1 MAKIQTIDKTKA
13 DFNDIME
20 VTQNAVMSRINCHG
34 VGKIT
39 EFDKTAQTATIQLM
53 QLKQFA
59 NEIYTPA
66 PLTEVPLII
75 YGNEQSGITLPDPT
89 GTICLV
95 FFLDRNI
102 DNFILTGEMYQP
114 ETSRMHDFSDCIA
127 ITTFKTLANP
137 IENYDENA
145 LTLYHNRIVEEIAYT
160 AIIKNYANSLLLQ
173 VLGDENI
180 SKVNIINNSLLLQTS
195 NDENTS
201 KFNIA
206 SKFNMQNS
214 SYSLA
219 TLIQNLITAIKAIVV
234 NTSTGA
240 LLQSSK
246 DNLDEVAQDFQGLLE

>member
-1 MAKIQTIDKTKA
+1 MAKIQTVDKTKA

-20 VTQNAVMSRINCHG
+20 VSQNAIMSRLNCHS
-34 VGKIT
+34 VGKVI
-39 EFDKTAQTATIQLM
+39 EFDKTTQTATIQLM

-89 GTICLV
+89 GTICLI

-102 DNFILTGEMYQP
+102 DSFIQTGEMYQP
-114 ETSRMHDFSDCIA
+114 DTSRMHDYTDCIA
-127 ITTFKTLANP
+127 ITTFKTLVNP
-137 IENYDENA
+137 IEDYDENA
-145 LTLYHNRIVEEIAYT
+145 LTLYHKRIIEEIAYT

-173 VLGDENI
+173 VSGNENI
-180 SKVNIINNSLLLQTS
+180 
-195 NDENTS
+195 S

-219 TLIQNLITAIKAIVV
+219 TLIQILIEKIEAIVV
-234 NTSTGA
+234 NTATGA
-240 LLQSSK
+240 LSQSSI
-246 DNLDEVAQDFQGLLE
+246 DDLEEVKEDFQGLLE